1 MPVFNNIL
9 AGASGATSEA
19 AAFQIDRSLRFNSD
33 DSAYLN
39 FTPSTSGDKKK
50 WTWSGWVKK
59 CANGGAGALFG
70 AISGGNYMLLRFRS
84 DNDRIS
90 IDQYNTGNFY
100 VYTDAVFRDNSAWY
114 HIVCAV
120 DTTQATESNRIK
132 IWANG
137 VQQSLTAGTNWPT
150 QNQDTYVNDTS
161 YGMQIG
167 TISSVKLDGYLAEV
181 NFVDGQALA
190 ESDFGEYDDNGV
202 WQPKAYSGTYGT
214 NGFHLD
220 FSDNSSND
228 ALGYDAN
235 GTVRYYPDVTGT
247 GISSTVKNL
256 FDGNTGLSV
265 DGTAGT
271 TITFTPSTPIP
282 YSSSV
287 EVYTASGATERT
299 YSLNGGTGVT
309 NVANGWTTL
318 ATGSGTITSISNTPN
333 SNYYQSWSAIRVDG
347 VILTDPNDWTVNNIQ
362 ATAAYGIQNASN
374 IVGVST
380 KTFYFPITYAT
391 TVTYEAFVRVT
402 GDVSYNYLADN
413 GSSNWN
419 IGITTNS
426 VLFGNFSSGYVTFSS
441 TNVHDGNWHFVRLT
455 TTGSSTSLYIDGT
468 LHATEPSGGGV
479 STGTQVTN
487 NVHSAGSGS
496 MQVAYL
502 RITNGGT
509 PPTTGIPALADMNQ
523 PAGTGG
529 TLVFFDK
536 LDDIASSGTKT
547 SDGGNVTITMA
558 GESVPT
564 DQSGVDSFIDSPT
577 NYEADSGNNGGNY
590 ATLNPLALGNNI
602 TLSNGNLEAGEA
614 STSGHTWA
622 KSTIGVKSGKWYVE
636 IVVDSATGP
645 NAIGLTNY
653 GSKHTGWIGADGSA
667 VNQFNM
673 IYNNGTLRQIFDG
686 NVATTNY
693 ISGSQW
699 TTGDV
704 LQIAYDADNDKA
716 WFGINN
722 TWYQADGSSTTL
734 SAVEAG
740 TNATFV
746 NFNYSSEYF
755 FTTDHHDAGF
765 TYNFGQRPFAY
776 TPPTGYKSLCT
787 TNLDDPLI
795 EDPSTAFDI
804 ALWSGD
810 GAARNIPT
818 SMSPDLVWIK
828 KRNSA
833 TFGNHQLFDAVRQAT
848 YALVP
853 NDSQGENE
861 ETTQL
866 TAFNSDGFSLGGST
880 FVNATSNTYVGWAWD
895 AGTSNTD
902 LTAVYNQ
909 NQSWSG
915 YMLTPSGGYGNPK
928 EKAFNAQSYNYAE
941 TANNGE
947 TLDFNSVTGLTASTN
962 VFVLPENTASVSY
975 TVTADIG
982 GTTYTDSSVGQ
993 AGVTFSYTG
1002 NVTRITVRNNDSNS
1016 PTRLTHIKVD
1026 SKELIDQNIAVTQ
1039 PTLDSTYRANTS
1051 AGLSIVSYTGN
1062 GASSAVIGHGLNA
1075 APKMIMVK
1083 NRDVGDHGAVYH
1095 VGTDATNPQ
1104 NYFLK
1109 LFAATSDGTA
1119 SRSDVGAMWND
1130 TAPTSSVFSVG
1141 TEDNVNA
1148 STENYIAYC
1157 WTSVE
1162 GYSAFGS
1169 YVGNGSADGPFIYTG
1184 FKVGWLMVK
1193 NSTTSNETW
1202 TIHDSTR
1209 DVDNPAEH
1217 RLLPSS
1223 DGGET
1228 TGTSPRYKD
1237 LLSNGFKIRGTSG
1250 EQNTSGNVYVY
1261 AAFAENPFKTA
1272 RAR

>member
-1 MPVFNNIL
+1 MPIFNNML
-9 AGASGATSEA
+9 GGAAGSGGA
-19 AAFQIDRSLRFNSD
+19 AGYEIERSLRF
-33 DSAYLN
+33 DSGSGGYLSKNFGSAGNRKTWTASFWTKRCINNTSFYQSFLINRDNASYNLRIDPASASTTAYKFYFNFASGVN
-39 FTPSTSGDKKK
+39 FTT
-50 WTWSGWVKK
+50 T
-59 CANGGAGALFG
+59 
-70 AISGGNYMLLRFRS
+70 
-84 DNDRIS
+84 
-90 IDQYNTGNFY
+90 Q
-100 VYTDAVFRDNSAWY
+100 VFRDPSAWMHVVVVY
-114 HIVCAV
+114 DSRA
-120 DTTQATESNRIK
+120 TTTSTDRLKLYINGERVTAFDAINYPGDDVLSEFNNSNNYGIGYFN
-132 IWANG
+132 AN
-137 VQQSLTAGTNWPT
+137 TA
-150 QNQDTYVNDTS
+150 
-161 YGMQIG
+161 
-167 TISSVKLDGYLAEV
+167 LDGYLADYH
-181 NFVDGQALA
+181 FIDGQALA

-220 FSDNSSND
+220 FSDNSNND

-235 GTVRYYPDVTGT
+235 GTVRYWPDVTGT
-247 GISSTVKNL
+247 NISSTVKNL
-256 FDGNTGLSV
+256 FDGSTTTAV

-309 NVANGWTTL
+309 NVANGWTSL

-347 VILTDPNDWTVNNIQ
+347 VILTDPNDWTVNNLTANRSEPYAHMWSGTFLAGEPGENAFDGSTI
-362 ATAAYGIQNASN
+362 TAARPDSSQTITWTHPTGIPFTQLSMRAAKSGAGTN
-374 IVGVST
+374 ITVNGVDVT
-380 KTFYFPITYAT
+380 ETFNPQTTADLSSVIT
-391 TVTYEAFVRVT
+391 
-402 GDVSYNYLADN
+402 SP
-413 GSSNWN
+413 
-419 IGITTNS
+419 
-426 VLFGNFSSGYVTFSS
+426 
-441 TNVHDGNWHFVRLT
+441 LT
-455 TTGSSTSLYIDGT
+455 TISLTSTASERPKLMYVAIDGT
-468 LHATEPSGGGV
+468 ALVSGH
-479 STGTQVTN
+479 N
-487 NVHSAGSGS
+487 
-496 MQVAYL
+496 
-502 RITNGGT
+502 
-509 PPTTGIPALADMNQ
+509 
-523 PAGTGG
+523 
-529 TLVFFDK
+529 
-536 LDDIASSGTKT
+536 
-547 SDGGNVTITMA
+547 
-558 GESVPT
+558 T
-564 DQSGVDSFIDSPT
+564 DVFIDSPT

-590 ATLNPLALGNNI
+590 CTWNPLVPTSGNFN
-602 TLSNGNLEAGEA
+602 NGNLEMQGANAWRQTTG
-614 STSGHTWA
+614 
-622 KSTIGVKSGKWYVE
+622 TIAVSSGKWYYEATYKGNQWGSTTANSVAG
-636 IVVDSATGP
+636 IGFYKADVATNTNGVGNSSTYNNVLAFIQTGYFANFAAQTSIRTQIADGDVIGVSVDLDAGTYAFYINGSSLTSGNLAYTGP
-645 NAIGLTNY
+645 LTPWTKSY
-653 GSKHTGWIGADGSA
+653 
-667 VNQFNM
+667 
-673 IYNNGTLRQIFDG
+673 YNN
-686 NVATTNY
+686 
-693 ISGSQW
+693 S
-699 TTGDV
+699 TG
-704 LQIAYDADNDKA
+704 Y
-716 WFGINN
+716 
-722 TWYQADGSSTTL
+722 
-734 SAVEAG
+734 
-740 TNATFV
+740 FV
-746 NFNYSSEYF
+746 C
-755 FTTDHHDAGF
+755 
-765 TYNFGQRPFAY
+765 NFGQRPFAY
-776 TPPTGYKSLCT
+776 APPTGYVSLCT
-787 TNLDDPLI
+787 QNLDDPTI

-866 TAFNSDGFSLGGST
+866 TAFNTDGFSLGAST
-880 FVNATSNTYVGWAWD
+880 FVNATGNTYVGWAWD

-947 TLDFNSVTGLTASTN
+947 TLDFNSVTGLTASTD
-962 VFVLPENTASVSY
+962 VFVLPENTANVSY

-993 AGVTFSYTG
+993 TGVTFSHTG

>member
-220 FSDNSSND
+220 FSDNSNND

-235 GTVRYYPDVTGT
+235 GTVRYWPDVTGT
-247 GISSTVKNL
+247 NISSTVKNL
-256 FDGNTGLSV
+256 FDGSTTTAV

-309 NVANGWTTL
+309 NVANGWTSL

-347 VILTDPNDWTVNNIQ
+347 VILTDPNDWTVNNLTANRSEPYAHMWSGTFLAGEPGENAFDGSTI
-362 ATAAYGIQNASN
+362 TAARPDSSQTITWTHPTGIPFTQLSMRAAKSGAGTN
-374 IVGVST
+374 ITVNGVDVT
-380 KTFYFPITYAT
+380 ETFNPQTTADLSSVIT
-391 TVTYEAFVRVT
+391 
-402 GDVSYNYLADN
+402 SP
-413 GSSNWN
+413 
-419 IGITTNS
+419 
-426 VLFGNFSSGYVTFSS
+426 
-441 TNVHDGNWHFVRLT
+441 LT
-455 TTGSSTSLYIDGT
+455 TISLTSTASERPKLMYVAIDGT
-468 LHATEPSGGGV
+468 ALVSGH
-479 STGTQVTN
+479 N
-487 NVHSAGSGS
+487 
-496 MQVAYL
+496 
-502 RITNGGT
+502 
-509 PPTTGIPALADMNQ
+509 
-523 PAGTGG
+523 
-529 TLVFFDK
+529 
-536 LDDIASSGTKT
+536 
-547 SDGGNVTITMA
+547 
-558 GESVPT
+558 T
-564 DQSGVDSFIDSPT
+564 DVFIDSPT

-787 TNLDDPLI
+787 QNLDDPTI

-902 LTAVYNQ
+902 ATAVYNQ
-909 NQSWSG
+909 DQSWSG
-915 YMLTPSGGYGNPK
+915 YMATPNGGYGNPK
-928 EKAFNAQSYNYAE
+928 ERAFNGLSYNYAE